1 MTVANG
7 QQAVEVKVSA
17 EPAAA
22 AQPQNVF
29 AEYFEKFKG
38 TGDKP
43 LAPESLKNICI
54 SWTGA
59 FIAILCVAALN
70 QFAGPKMDF
79 EWLIASFGASAVLQF
94 GLPKSP
100 LAQPR
105 NVIGGHTISA
115 LCGIIVRLIIQPQY
129 GGGNANFVSTA
140 LGMAFALAAMQAT
153 GTTHPPAGATG
164 LLAASADPIPDW
176 QGFKFLLTALA
187 GSSVMV
193 LVALLFNNA
202 IPGRRYPTFW

>member
-1 MTVANG
+1 
-7 QQAVEVKVSA
+7 
-17 EPAAA
+17 
-22 AQPQNVF
+22 
-29 AEYFEKFKG
+29 
-38 TGDKP
+38 
-43 LAPESLKNICI
+43 
-54 SWTGA
+54 
-59 FIAILCVAALN
+59 
-70 QFAGPKMDF
+70 MDF

-129 GGGNANFVSTA
+129 GDGKANFVSTA
-140 LGMAFALAAMQAT
+140 LGMSAALAAMQAT

-193 LVALLFNNA
+193 LVALVFNNA